1 MKISIINPD
10 STVVIDGLGF
20 DSLDLSTISSTT
32 HAIQFDTATSTGH
45 VEYNDGTANEAITS
59 IAAYQSTIDAWQ
71 VVKDAWQAAKDAHP
85 AFVELT
91 AQEVVNNESLQYL
104 ASTDWY
110 ASRKSDTGEAIPD
123 DIAAARATARER
135 II

>member
-20 DSLDLSTISSTT
+20 DSLDLSTISSAT

-59 IAAYQSTIDAWQ
+59 IAAYQSIIDAWQ
-71 VVKDAWQAAKDAHP
+71 VANDAQP
-85 AFVELT
+85 LELT
-91 AQEVVNNESLQYL
+91 AQEVLNNESLGYL

-110 ASRKSDTGEAIPD
+110 ITRHAETAVAVPADVTTAR
-123 DIAAARATARER
+123 AAARAA
-135 II
+135 IV

>member
-45 VEYNDGTANEAITS
+45 VEYNDGTANELITS
-59 IAAYQSTIDAWQ
+59 ITTYQSIIDAWQ
-71 VVKDAWQAAKDAHP
+71 IAKDENVQP
-85 AFVELT
+85 VSVELT
-91 AQEVVNNESLQYL
+91 AQEVLNNESLGYL

-110 ASRKSDTGEAIPD
+110 ITRHAETGVAVPAD
-123 DIAAARATARER
+123 VTTARAAARAA
-135 II
+135 IV

>member
-20 DSLDLSTISSTT
+20 DSLDLSTIPSTT
-32 HAIQFDTATSTGH
+32 HAIQFDTATSVGH
-45 VEYNDGTANEAITS
+45 IEYNDGTANEAITS
-59 IAAYQSTIDAWQ
+59 IAPYQSIIDAWQ
-71 VVKDAWQAAKDAHP
+71 VVKDAQP
-85 AFVELT
+85 VPVEPT

-110 ASRKSDTGEAIPD
+110 ASRKSDTGEAIPSD
-123 DIAAARATARER
+123 VTTARATARAR

>member
-32 HAIQFDTATSTGH
+32 HAIQFDSATSTGH

-59 IAAYQSTIDAWQ
+59 IAAYQSIIDAWQ
-71 VVKDAWQAAKDAHP
+71 VVKDAQP
-85 AFVELT
+85 VELT
-91 AQEVVNNESLQYL
+91 AQEILNNESLGYL

-110 ASRKSDTGEAIPD
+110 ITRHAETAVAVPD
-123 DIAAARATARER
+123 DVTTARAAAREA
-135 II
+135 IV

>member
-20 DSLDLSTISSTT
+20 NSLDLSTISSTT

-45 VEYNDGTANEAITS
+45 VEYNDGTANKAITS
-59 IAAYQSTIDAWQ
+59 IAAYQSIIDAWQ
-71 VVKDAWQAAKDAHP
+71 VVKDAQP
-85 AFVELT
+85 VELT
-91 AQEVVNNESLQYL
+91 AQEILNNESLGYL

-110 ASRKSDTGEAIPD
+110 ITRHAETAVAVPADVTTAR
-123 DIAAARATARER
+123 AAAREA
-135 II
+135 IV

>member
-45 VEYNDGTANEAITS
+45 VEYNNGTANEAITS
-59 IAAYQSTIDAWQ
+59 IAAYQSIID
-71 VVKDAWQAAKDAHP
+71 DWQAAKDAQP
-85 AFVELT
+85 VELT
-91 AQEVVNNESLQYL
+91 AQEILNNESLGYL

-110 ASRKSDTGEAIPD
+110 ITRHAETAVAVPADVTTAR
-123 DIAAARATARER
+123 AAAREA
-135 II
+135 IV

>member
-20 DSLDLSTISSTT
+20 NSLDLSTISSTT

-45 VEYNDGTANEAITS
+45 VEYNNGTANEAITS
-59 IAAYQSTIDAWQ
+59 IAAYQSIIDAWQ
-71 VVKDAWQAAKDAHP
+71 VVKDAQP
-85 AFVELT
+85 VELT
-91 AQEVVNNESLQYL
+91 AQEILNNKSLGYL

-110 ASRKSDTGEAIPD
+110 ITRHAETAVAVPADVTTAR
-123 DIAAARATARER
+123 AAARAA
-135 II
+135 IV

>member
-45 VEYNDGTANEAITS
+45 VEYNDGTANELITS
-59 IAAYQSTIDAWQ
+59 ITAYQSIIDAWQ
-71 VVKDAWQAAKDAHP
+71 IAKDENVQP
-85 AFVELT
+85 VSVELT
-91 AQEVVNNESLQYL
+91 AQEVLNNESLGYL

-110 ASRKSDTGEAIPD
+110 ITRHAETGVAVPAD
-123 DIAAARATARER
+123 VTTARAAAREA
-135 II
+135 IV

>member
-20 DSLDLSTISSTT
+20 NSLDLSTISSTT

-45 VEYNDGTANEAITS
+45 VEYNDGTANELITS
-59 IAAYQSTIDAWQ
+59 ITAYQSIIDAWQ
-71 VVKDAWQAAKDAHP
+71 IAKDENVQP
-85 AFVELT
+85 VSVELT
-91 AQEVVNNESLQYL
+91 AQEVLNNESLGYL

-110 ASRKSDTGEAIPD
+110 ITRHAETGVAVPEEITT
-123 DIAAARATARER
+123 ARASARAA
-135 II
+135 IV

>member
-45 VEYNDGTANEAITS
+45 VEYNNGTANEAITS
-59 IAAYQSTIDAWQ
+59 IAAYQSII
-71 VVKDAWQAAKDAHP
+71 DAWQAAKDAQP
-85 AFVELT
+85 LELT
-91 AQEVVNNESLQYL
+91 AQEILNNESLGYL

-110 ASRKSDTGEAIPD
+110 ITRHSETGVAVPD
-123 DIAAARATARER
+123 EITTARAAARAA
-135 II
+135 IV

>member
-45 VEYNDGTANEAITS
+45 VEYNNGTANEAITS
-59 IAAYQSTIDAWQ
+59 IAAYQSIIDAWQ
-71 VVKDAWQAAKDAHP
+71 IAKDENVQP
-85 AFVELT
+85 VSVELT
-91 AQEVVNNESLQYL
+91 AQEVLNNESLGYL

-110 ASRKSDTGEAIPD
+110 ITRHAETAVAVPADVTTAR
-123 DIAAARATARER
+123 AAARAA
-135 II
+135 IV

>member
-20 DSLDLSTISSTT
+20 NSLDLSTISSTT

-45 VEYNDGTANEAITS
+45 VEYNDGTANELITS
-59 IAAYQSTIDAWQ
+59 ITTYQSIIDAWQ
-71 VVKDAWQAAKDAHP
+71 IAKDENVQP
-85 AFVELT
+85 VSVELT
-91 AQEVVNNESLQYL
+91 AQEVLNNESLGYL

-110 ASRKSDTGEAIPD
+110 ITRHAETGVAVPAD
-123 DIAAARATARER
+123 VTTARAAARAA
-135 II
+135 IV

>member
-20 DSLDLSTISSTT
+20 DSLDLSTISSAT

-45 VEYNDGTANEAITS
+45 VEYNNGTANESITS
-59 IAAYQSTIDAWQ
+59 IADYQSIIDAWQ
-71 VVKDAWQAAKDAHP
+71 VVKDAQP
-85 AFVELT
+85 LELT
-91 AQEVVNNESLQYL
+91 AQEVLNNESLGYL

-110 ASRKSDTGEAIPD
+110 ITRHAETGVAVPAD
-123 DIAAARATARER
+123 VTTARAAARAA
-135 II
+135 IV

>member
-20 DSLDLSTISSTT
+20 DSLDLSTISSAT
-32 HAIQFDTATSTGH
+32 HAIQFDTATSVGH
-45 VEYNDGTANEAITS
+45 IEYNDGTANEAITS
-59 IAAYQSTIDAWQ
+59 IAAYQSIID
-71 VVKDAWQAAKDAHP
+71 DWQAAKDAQP
-85 AFVELT
+85 VELT
-91 AQEVVNNESLQYL
+91 AQEILNNESLGYL

-123 DIAAARATARER
+123 DIAAARATARAR

>member
-20 DSLDLSTISSTT
+20 NSLDLSTISSTT

-45 VEYNDGTANEAITS
+45 VEYNDGTANELITS
-59 IAAYQSTIDAWQ
+59 ITAYQSIIDAWQ
-71 VVKDAWQAAKDAHP
+71 VVKDAQP
-85 AFVELT
+85 VPVELT
-91 AQEVVNNESLQYL
+91 SQEVLNNESLGYL

-110 ASRKSDTGEAIPD
+110 ITRHAETGVAVPAD
-123 DIAAARATARER
+123 VTTARAAARAA
-135 II
+135 IV

>member
-20 DSLDLSTISSTT
+20 NSLDLSTISSTT

-45 VEYNDGTANEAITS
+45 VEYNNGTANEAITS
-59 IAAYQSTIDAWQ
+59 IAAYQSIIDAWQ
-71 VVKDAWQAAKDAHP
+71 VVKDAQP
-85 AFVELT
+85 VPVELT
-91 AQEVVNNESLQYL
+91 SQEVLNNESLGYL

-110 ASRKSDTGEAIPD
+110 ITRHAETGVAVPAD
-123 DIAAARATARER
+123 VTTARAAARAA
-135 II
+135 IV

>member
-32 HAIQFDTATSTGH
+32 HAIQFDSATSTGH

-59 IAAYQSTIDAWQ
+59 IAAYQSIIDAWQ
-71 VVKDAWQAAKDAHP
+71 VVKDAQP
-85 AFVELT
+85 VELT
-91 AQEVVNNESLQYL
+91 AQEILNNESLGYL

-110 ASRKSDTGEAIPD
+110 ITRHAETAVAVPADVTTAR
-123 DIAAARATARER
+123 AAAREA
-135 II
+135 IV